1 MGGWRCV
8 DGHLRRGHRHRRAAP
23 ARSRPQALTVL
34 LPLLGGVVAALV
46 LAFIYITVAANAE
59 AHHQDRVMN
68 VPEIGTSP
76 DEFLRALHG
85 AAGECIS
92 EGNAVDLYQNGDE
105 IFPPMLAAIHASRSS
120 IHFSTLSL
128 IHISE

>member
-1 MGGWRCV
+1 M
-8 DGHLRRGHRHRRAAP
+8 
-23 ARSRPQALTVL
+23 L
-34 LPLLGGVVAALV
+34 LPLLGGVVAALL

-68 VPEIGTSP
+68 VPEIGTSI

-92 EGNAVDLYQNGDE
+92 
-105 IFPPMLAAIHASRSS
+105 
-120 IHFSTLSL
+120 
-128 IHISE
+128 